1 MFYVADNGIK
11 LIRGDEKMI
20 LFNELYQTQE
30 DKIMFMHG
38 LIRLAK
44 ADGIVEETE
53 VEFFKQASYNMGIE
67 QDAVEQLYIELTT
80 GNVELDYKEMSFD
93 SKKKSLFFLREAIQ
107 LCYIDSEYS
116 DEEQLEIRNIANEL
130 DISFYAVDKIEAWVL
145 RGFEWQK
152 EGELLLD
159 LG

>member
-1 MFYVADNGIK
+1 
-11 LIRGDEKMI
+11 MI
-20 LFNELYQTQE
+20 LFNELYQNQE
-30 DKIMFMHG
+30 DRIMFMHG

-44 ADGIVEETE
+44 ADGIVDETE
-53 VEFFKQASYNMGIE
+53 IGFFKQASLNIGIE
-67 QDAVEQLYIELTT
+67 PDAVEKLYTELTT
-80 GNVELDYKEMSFD
+80 DNFELDYKEMSFD

-130 DISFYAVDKIEAWVL
+130 DISFDIVEKIEAWVL

-159 LG
+159 LE

>member
-1 MFYVADNGIK
+1 
-11 LIRGDEKMI
+11 MI

-38 LIRLAK
+38 LISLAK
-44 ADGIVEETE
+44 ADGIVDETE
-53 VEFFKQASYNMGIE
+53 IEVFKQASYNMGIE
-67 QDAVEQLYIELTT
+67 PDAVEQLYVELTT
-80 GNVELDYKEMSFD
+80 DNVELDYKEMSFD

-116 DEEQLEIRNIANEL
+116 EEEQLEIRNIANEL
-130 DISFYAVDKIEAWVL
+130 DISFDAIDKIEAWVL

>member
-1 MFYVADNGIK
+1 
-11 LIRGDEKMI
+11 MI
-20 LFNELYQTQE
+20 FFNELYQTQE

-44 ADGIVEETE
+44 ADGIIDETE
-53 VEFFKQASYNMGIE
+53 LDYFKQASYNMGIE
-67 QDAVEQLYIELTT
+67 PDAVEQLYVELTT
-80 GNVELDYKEMSFD
+80 DNVELDYKEMSFD

-116 DEEQLEIRNIANEL
+116 EEEQLEIRNIANEL
-130 DISFYAVDKIEAWVL
+130 DISFDAVDKIETWVI

-159 LG
+159 LE

>member
-1 MFYVADNGIK
+1 
-11 LIRGDEKMI
+11 MI
-20 LFNELYQTQE
+20 FFNELYQTQE

-44 ADGIVEETE
+44 ADGIIDETE
-53 VEFFKQASYNMGIE
+53 LDYFKQASYNMGIE
-67 QDAVEQLYIELTT
+67 PDAVEQLYVELTT
-80 GNVELDYKEMSFD
+80 DNVELDYKEMSFD

-116 DEEQLEIRNIANEL
+116 EEEQLEIRNIANEL
-130 DISFYAVDKIEAWVL
+130 AIGFDTIEKIEAWVL

-159 LG
+159 LE

>member
-1 MFYVADNGIK
+1 
-11 LIRGDEKMI
+11 MI
-20 LFNELYQTQE
+20 FFNELYQTQE
-30 DKIMFMHG
+30 DRIMFMHG

-44 ADGIVEETE
+44 ADGIVDETE
-53 VEFFKQASYNMGIE
+53 IDFFKQAAYNFGIDP
-67 QDAVEQLYIELTT
+67 DAVEQLYIELTT
-80 GNVELDYKEMSFD
+80 DNVELDYKEMSFD

-130 DISFYAVDKIEAWVL
+130 DISFDAVDKIEAWVL

-159 LG
+159 LGQYYDL

>member
-1 MFYVADNGIK
+1 
-11 LIRGDEKMI
+11 
-20 LFNELYQTQE
+20 
-30 DKIMFMHG
+30 MHG

-44 ADGIVEETE
+44 ADGIVDETE
-53 VEFFKQASYNMGIE
+53 IDFFKQAAYNIGIE
-67 QDAVEQLYIELTT
+67 PDAADSLYLELTT
-80 GNVELDYKEMSFD
+80 DNIELDYKEMSFD

-130 DISFYAVDKIEAWVL
+130 DISFDAVEKIEAWVL
-145 RGFEWQK
+145 RGFEWQQ

-159 LG
+159 LE

>member
-1 MFYVADNGIK
+1 
-11 LIRGDEKMI
+11 MI
-20 LFNELYQTQE
+20 FFNELYQTQE

-44 ADGIVEETE
+44 ADGIVDETE
-53 VEFFKQASYNMGIE
+53 LDYFKQASYNIGIE
-67 QDAVEQLYIELTT
+67 SDAVEQLYIELTT
-80 GNVELDYKEMSFD
+80 DNVELDYKEMSFD

-116 DEEQLEIRNIANEL
+116 EEEQLEIRNIANEL
-130 DISFYAVDKIEAWVL
+130 AIGFDTIEKIEAWVL

-159 LG
+159 LE

>member
-1 MFYVADNGIK
+1 
-11 LIRGDEKMI
+11 MI
-20 LFNELYQTQE
+20 FFNELYQTQE

-44 ADGIVEETE
+44 ADGIIDETE
-53 VEFFKQASYNMGIE
+53 LDYFKQASYNMGIE
-67 QDAVEQLYIELTT
+67 PEAVEQLYVELTT
-80 GNVELDYKEMSFD
+80 DNVELDYKEMSFD

>member
-1 MFYVADNGIK
+1 
-11 LIRGDEKMI
+11 MI
-20 LFNELYQTQE
+20 FFNELYQTQE

-44 ADGIVEETE
+44 ADGIIDETE
-53 VEFFKQASYNMGIE
+53 LDYFKQASYNMGIE
-67 QDAVEQLYIELTT
+67 PDAVEQLYVELTT
-80 GNVELDYKEMSFD
+80 DNVELDYKEMSFD

-116 DEEQLEIRNIANEL
+116 EEEQLEIRNIANEL
-130 DISFYAVDKIEAWVL
+130 DISFDAIDKIEAWVL

>member
-1 MFYVADNGIK
+1 
-11 LIRGDEKMI
+11 MI

-44 ADGIVEETE
+44 ADGIVDEMEID
-53 VEFFKQASYNMGIE
+53 FFKQVAYNFGIDP
-67 QDAVEQLYIELTT
+67 DAVEQLYVELTT
-80 GNVELDYKEMSFD
+80 DNVELDYKEISFD

-116 DEEQLEIRNIANEL
+116 EEEQLEIRNIANEL
-130 DISFYAVDKIEAWVL
+130 DISFDAIDKIEAWVL

>member
-1 MFYVADNGIK
+1 
-11 LIRGDEKMI
+11 MI
-20 LFNELYQTQE
+20 FFNELYQTQE

-44 ADGIVEETE
+44 ADGIIDETE
-53 VEFFKQASYNMGIE
+53 LAYFKQASYNMGIE
-67 QDAVEQLYIELTT
+67 PDAVEQLYVELTT
-80 GNVELDYKEMSFD
+80 DNVELDYKEMSFD

-116 DEEQLEIRNIANEL
+116 EEEQLEIRNIANEL
-130 DISFYAVDKIEAWVL
+130 AIGFDTIEKIEAWVL

-159 LG
+159 LE

>member
-44 ADGIVEETE
+44 ADGIVDETE
-53 VEFFKQASYNMGIE
+53 LDYFKQASYNIGIE
-67 QDAVEQLYIELTT
+67 SDAVEQLYIELTT
-80 GNVELDYKEMSFD
+80 DNIDLDYKEMSFD
-93 SKKKSLFFLREAIQ
+93 NKKKSLFFLREAIQ

-116 DEEQLEIRNIANEL
+116 EEEQLEIRNIANEL
-130 DISFYAVDKIEAWVL
+130 DISFDAIDKIEAWVI
-145 RGFEWQK
+145 RGFEWQN

-159 LG
+159 LE

>member
-1 MFYVADNGIK
+1 
-11 LIRGDEKMI
+11 MI
-20 LFNELYQTQE
+20 FFNELYQTQE

-44 ADGIVEETE
+44 ADGIIDETE
-53 VEFFKQASYNMGIE
+53 LDYFKQASYNMGIE
-67 QDAVEQLYIELTT
+67 PEAVEQLYVELTT
-80 GNVELDYKEMSFD
+80 DNVELDYKEMSFD

-159 LG
+159 LGQYYDL

>member
-1 MFYVADNGIK
+1 
-11 LIRGDEKMI
+11 MI

-44 ADGIVEETE
+44 ADGIVDETE
-53 VEFFKQASYNMGIE
+53 IEFFKQASYNMGIE
-67 QDAVEQLYIELTT
+67 PDAVEQLYVELTT
-80 GNVELDYKEMSFD
+80 DNVELDYKEMSFD

-116 DEEQLEIRNIANEL
+116 EEEQLEIRNIANEL
-130 DISFYAVDKIEAWVL
+130 DISFDAIDKIEAWVL